1 MNTQSITPKDYEYDS
16 PLEDCFFPGTAAG
29 VLGGTPSGIFLAREV
44 TCCHKTCQSTMGLC
58 GPSDTP
64 IPCSIQTKSCCAF
77 TGITMGTA
85 VAGCCLCVVL
95 FTTLKYAYSS
105 KETKKMFCE
114 ELSSPRL
121 LLRNPSRY
129 CCGRSQQ
136 AGKQIPQRATKNQS
150 VDLSE
155 GYAAVSAAAE
165 ASATCI
171 TSQPL
176 PSAKPPEAVALIQP
190 LPGNHDF
197 PAAPSNFMEAV

>member
-1 MNTQSITPKDYEYDS
+1 MNPQSITSKDYDYDS
-16 PLEDCFFPGTAAG
+16 PLEYCCFPGTAVG
-29 VLGGTPSGIFLAREV
+29 ILGGAPSGIFLAKEV
-44 TCCHKTCQSTMGLC
+44 TTCHETCDSTMGLC
-58 GPSDTP
+58 GPPDNL

-77 TGITMGTA
+77 TGVTIGTA

-95 FTTLKYAYSS
+95 FTTLKYACSS

-155 GYAAVSAAAE
+155 GSAAVGAAAQ
-165 ASATCI
+165 ALTTCI

-176 PSAKPPEAVALIQP
+176 PSTKPPEAVTLIQP
-190 LPGNHDF
+190 SPDNPDF
-197 PAAPSNFMEAV
+197 YAATSDFMEAV